1 MDAIFS
7 YVHIEILIFLSVPLS
22 HELFPF
28 SLGSFLFV
36 SLGHSLSCYELCSN
50 ILIILRYHFIFKEE
64 AIEQLT
70 RSSVNQH
77 LAYQLA
83 DFASSHNICRCPY
96 SEGREPYSGAVT
108 LILLFLQRVCSIFL
122 EKIQLEDKVC
132 FRLHRK
138 KIGGSGINSSMD
150 LQFVFVFSSRSYSH
164 PLTCMLSPRTMLPY
178 YSFGN
183 GYSPFAKAQLHLP
196 TLKLSSLFHQPI
208 ISPHVFFLPD
218 IC

>member
-28 SLGSFLFV
+28 PLGSFLFV

-132 FRLHRK
+132 FRLHK
-138 KIGGSGINSSMD
+138 KKNWREWDQQFYGSSICFCVQ
-150 LQFVFVFSSRSYSH
+150 LQVLFPPFDMHAVSKDNASLLFVWQWIFSF
-164 PLTCMLSPRTMLPY
+164 C
-178 YSFGN
+178 
-183 GYSPFAKAQLHLP
+183 
-196 TLKLSSLFHQPI
+196 
-208 ISPHVFFLPD
+208 
-218 IC
+218 